1 MLKADIEDVKG
12 CYESMML
19 ADGSARGFSSTYIE
33 LVKAVQTMC
42 TRLGI
47 ATTFITERTMKNS
60 SKPIYT
66 IGIKKTTKTCVS
78 ELKQRKLPPQAVW
91 CPTTENH
98 TWFMK
103 QGSFVTL
110 TSNCE
115 TSAVGRA
122 LGMCGIGI
130 DTSVASAEEVAN
142 AIKNQETEDEP
153 DVFEENATKEQC
165 RRICDLAKQL
175 WDTGAKEQ
183 LKVYMKPFGAE
194 KTSEL
199 KTLDADKLIKQL
211 EQL

>member
-1 MLKADIEDVKG
+1 MTFEELQKANKTIVTVDVKG
-12 CYESMML
+12 KQYAEVNQRIKAFRQLYPCGGIETEIRSCEDGIVIMTATVRDDEGKILGTGTACEKES
-19 ADGSARGFSSTYIE
+19 SSYINKTSYIE
-33 LVKAVQTMC
+33 
-42 TRLGI
+42 
-47 ATTFITERTMKNS
+47 
-60 SKPIYT
+60 
-66 IGIKKTTKTCVS
+66 
-78 ELKQRKLPPQAVW
+78 
-91 CPTTENH
+91 
-98 TWFMK
+98 
-103 QGSFVTL
+103 
-110 TSNCE
+110 NCE

-153 DVFEENATKEQC
+153 DVFEEKATKEQC
-165 RRICDLAKQL
+165 KRICDLAKQL

>member
-1 MLKADIEDVKG
+1 MTFEELQKANKTIVTVDVKG
-12 CYESMML
+12 KQYAEVSQRIKAFRQLYPCGGIETEIRSCENGIVIMTATVRDDEGKILGTGTACEKES
-19 ADGSARGFSSTYIE
+19 SSYINKTSYIE
-33 LVKAVQTMC
+33 
-42 TRLGI
+42 
-47 ATTFITERTMKNS
+47 
-60 SKPIYT
+60 
-66 IGIKKTTKTCVS
+66 
-78 ELKQRKLPPQAVW
+78 
-91 CPTTENH
+91 
-98 TWFMK
+98 
-103 QGSFVTL
+103 
-110 TSNCE
+110 NCE

-153 DVFEENATKEQC
+153 DVFEEKATKEQC
-165 RRICDLAKQL
+165 KRICDLAKQL

-199 KTLDADKLIKQL
+199 KTLDADRLIKQL

>member
-1 MLKADIEDVKG
+1 MTFEELQKANKTIVTVDVKG
-12 CYESMML
+12 KQYAEVNQRIKAFRQLYPCGSIETEILSCENGVVMMRSTVRDDSGKVLGTGMAYEKE
-19 ADGSARGFSSTYIE
+19 SSSYINKTSYIE
-33 LVKAVQTMC
+33 
-42 TRLGI
+42 
-47 ATTFITERTMKNS
+47 
-60 SKPIYT
+60 
-66 IGIKKTTKTCVS
+66 
-78 ELKQRKLPPQAVW
+78 
-91 CPTTENH
+91 
-98 TWFMK
+98 
-103 QGSFVTL
+103 
-110 TSNCE
+110 NCE

-153 DVFEENATKEQC
+153 DVFEEKATKEQC
-165 RRICDLAKQL
+165 KRICDLAKQL

-199 KTLDADKLIKQL
+199 KTLDADRLILQL

>member
-1 MLKADIEDVKG
+1 MTFEELQKANKTIVTVDVKG
-12 CYESMML
+12 KQYAEVNQRIKAFRQLYPCGSIETEILSCENGVVMMRSTVRDDTGKVLGTGTAYEKE
-19 ADGSARGFSSTYIE
+19 SSSYI
-33 LVKAVQTMC
+33 
-42 TRLGI
+42 
-47 ATTFITERTMKNS
+47 N
-60 SKPIYT
+60 
-66 IGIKKTTKTCVS
+66 KTSYV
-78 ELKQRKLPPQAVW
+78 E
-91 CPTTENH
+91 
-98 TWFMK
+98 
-103 QGSFVTL
+103 
-110 TSNCE
+110 NCE

-153 DVFEENATKEQC
+153 DIFEEKATKEQC
-165 RRICDLAKQL
+165 KRICDLAKQL

-199 KTLDADKLIKQL
+199 KTLNADKLIKQL

>member
-1 MLKADIEDVKG
+1 MTFEELQKANKTIVTVDVKG
-12 CYESMML
+12 KQYAEVNQRIKAFRQLYPCGSIETEILSCENGVVMMRSTVRDDTGKVLGTGMAYEKE
-19 ADGSARGFSSTYIE
+19 SSSYINKTSYIE
-33 LVKAVQTMC
+33 
-42 TRLGI
+42 
-47 ATTFITERTMKNS
+47 
-60 SKPIYT
+60 
-66 IGIKKTTKTCVS
+66 
-78 ELKQRKLPPQAVW
+78 
-91 CPTTENH
+91 
-98 TWFMK
+98 
-103 QGSFVTL
+103 
-110 TSNCE
+110 NCE

-153 DVFEENATKEQC
+153 DVFEEKATKEQC
-165 RRICDLAKQL
+165 KRICDLAKQL

-199 KTLDADKLIKQL
+199 KTLDADRLIKQL